1 MKKILITLMLVINL
15 VAYGQNCEI
24 NKDNYGLLKVD
35 VSDIKCIAKSDKK
48 FTLVYTFGLWCEPC
62 IVHLKDVLDLAENY
76 NLKLLV
82 LVIDRNE
89 TNYAYSKKYLESKK
103 EGIKV
108 MSLKNIY
115 GKREKKRYKNFLSEI
130 TPKKFNN
137 IDDMSKYILLDKN
150 GKVLMVTSYKDNLKG
165 EDWKNNK
172 PMLKRKIIPFLTK
185 G

>member
-1 MKKILITLMLVINL
+1 MKKTLITLLLVINYI
-15 VAYGQNCEI
+15 AYGQNCEI
-24 NKDNYGLLKVD
+24 NKDNYGLLNVD

-62 IVHLKDVLDLAENY
+62 IVHLKDVLDLVENFD
-76 NLKLLV
+76 LKLLV

-103 EGIKV
+103 EGITV
-108 MSLKNIY
+108 MSLKKTY
-115 GKREKKRYKNFLSEI
+115 GNREKKRYKKFLLEI

-150 GKVLMVTSYKDNLKG
+150 GNVLMVTSYKDNLKS
-165 EDWKNNK
+165 EDWKDDK
-172 PMLKRKIIPFLTK
+172 PMLERKIIPLITK
-185 G
+185 E